1 MEGPD
6 VALMLPFLRQRRDRF
21 AVFPDAQQTFEQIV
35 EYIELHIAL
44 GQVRIQRRRFIPVGA
59 HQFLYRR
66 QFSARRYVGRLSCRR
81 VKTQPISC
89 H

>member
-6 VALMLPFLRQRRDRF
+6 VTLMLPFLRQRRDRF

-35 EYIELHIAL
+35 EDVELHIAL
-44 GQVRIQRRRFIPVGA
+44 SRVRIQRRRFIPVGA
-59 HQFLYRR
+59 DQFLHRR

-81 VKTQPISC
+81 VKSEED
-89 H
+89 